1 MNKMNN
7 LVQKDLHMLKH
18 MLKYI
23 LLGGKLMSSKEL
35 IKQLNKLGWQEV
47 RIKGSHHQFKHP
59 NKDYLITVPHPKRDL
74 PIGDGTKDIK
84 TSGLEIKPLDFR
96 RLTT

>member
-1 MNKMNN
+1 MNN
-7 LVQKDLHMLKH
+7 LLQKFLHMLKH

-23 LLGGKLMSSKEL
+23 MLGGKLMSSKEL

-47 RIKGSHHQFKHP
+47 RIKHQFKHP

-74 PIGDGTKDIK
+74 PKGTAQKILK
-84 TSGLEIKPLDFR
+84 QAGLK
-96 RLTT
+96 

>member
-1 MNKMNN
+1 MNN
-7 LVQKDLHMLKH
+7 LLQRHLHTLKH

-47 RIKGSHHQFKHP
+47 RIKNSHHQFKHP
-59 NKDYLITVPHPKRDL
+59 NKDYLITVPPPKRDL
-74 PIGDGTKDIK
+74 PKETAQKILKQAVLK
-84 TSGLEIKPLDFR
+84 
-96 RLTT
+96 

>member
-1 MNKMNN
+1 MNN
-7 LVQKDLHMLKH
+7 LLQKHLH

-23 LLGGKLMSSKEL
+23 SLGGKLMSSKEL

-47 RIKGSHHQFKHP
+47 RIKNSDHQFKHP
-59 NKDYLITVPHPKRDL
+59 SYNCTAPKERFTKRDS
-74 PIGDGTKDIK
+74 TKDIK

>member
-1 MNKMNN
+1 MNN
-7 LVQKDLHMLKH
+7 LLQKYLHMLKH

-23 LLGGKLMSSKEL
+23 VLEGKLMSSKEL

-74 PIGDGTKDIK
+74 PKETAQKILKQASLK
-84 TSGLEIKPLDFR
+84 
-96 RLTT
+96 

>member
-1 MNKMNN
+1 MNN
-7 LVQKDLHMLKH
+7 LIQKDLHMLKH

-47 RIKGSHHQFKHP
+47 RMIK
-59 NKDYLITVPHPKRDL
+59 
-74 PIGDGTKDIK
+74 
-84 TSGLEIKPLDFR
+84 
-96 RLTT
+96 

>member
-1 MNKMNN
+1 
-7 LVQKDLHMLKH
+7 

-59 NKDYLITVPHPKRDL
+59 N
-74 PIGDGTKDIK
+74 
-84 TSGLEIKPLDFR
+84 
-96 RLTT
+96 